1 MVHEESGVAAAPRE
15 GNCLVIA
22 GWHLHEN
29 RHLLERDGDSVKLEP
44 KTTQLL
50 AYLARRA
57 GEPLSRRKLLDEV
70 WPGVI
75 VSDEALSNAINK
87 IRRAFNDDRQ
97 NPAVIETIPKM
108 GYRLIAPVSYEPAGA
123 DAGQPEAAPIPPET
137 TSSGHT
143 DGEPRRTPFSRR
155 TLWLGAALL
164 FAVALAVGV
173 IWQVQGPEP
182 QVARQGAPGA
192 GEPGRAPSIVV
203 LPFENLGDNLQQQAF
218 ADGITEDIITDLSSL
233 SDMLVIASNT
243 AFTFKGRQV
252 TAQEVAGEL
261 NVDFV
266 LEGSIRRHG
275 DSVRVNAQLVDAR
288 TGFQKWARRYD
299 RPLNEVFAVQDEV
312 TSSIVEALLVKLSP
326 EEQERLSTRPTNNLA
341 AYDEFLE
348 GQRLA
353 RMNTRESNV
362 QAQAAFRRAI
372 ALDRGYGRAYGA
384 LAHSLAFG
392 FRRGWTDAPMQSID
406 RALEL
411 ARKAVE
417 LDDSIPQ
424 TFWALGYV
432 HLMRKEHDEAEK
444 AASIAITI
452 APNYADGYGLLA
464 LIRNNLGESESA
476 IDLIKKGMKLN
487 PYYTWDYPYNL
498 GRAYYM
504 LGRIDEAITALEA
517 AKQRNENA
525 VPVRLHLAASYV
537 RAGRQDDAEW
547 EVEEVQVISPTE
559 TLSHMR
565 DAHPLKDQELL
576 LMLVEDLRKAGLPE

>member
-1 MVHEESGVAAAPRE
+1 MHEEGGAATASGNR
-15 GNCLVIA
+15 GHLVIA
-22 GWHLHEN
+22 GWDLHEN
-29 RHLLERDGDSVKLEP
+29 RHCLERDGESVKLEP
-44 KTTQLL
+44 KTIRLL
-50 AYLARRA
+50 AYLARRP
-57 GEPLSRRKLLDEV
+57 GKPLSRQELLEAV

-75 VSDEALSNAINK
+75 VSDEALTNAINK
-87 IRRAFNDDRQ
+87 IRRAFGDDRQ

-108 GYRLIAPVSYEPAGA
+108 GYRLIAPVHHAPAGA
-123 DAGQPEAAPIPPET
+123 EDEEPAVISLPPATTQSGQPGAAP
-137 TSSGHT
+137 
-143 DGEPRRTPFSRR
+143 RRPPFSSRP
-155 TLWLGAALL
+155 LWLGTAVLLGIAL
-164 FAVALAVGV
+164 VLAVMWRG
-173 IWQVQGPEP
+173 QGPGPP
-182 QVARQGAPGA
+182 QQGSTRT
-192 GEPGRAPSIVV
+192 GEPGGAPSIVV
-203 LPFENLGDNLQQQAF
+203 LPFENLGDKAGQQAF

-233 SDMLVIASNT
+233 SNVLVIASNT
-243 AFTFKGRQV
+243 AFTFKDREV

-288 TGFQKWARRYD
+288 TGFQKWAKRYD
-299 RPLNEVFAVQDEV
+299 RPLDQVFAVQDEV